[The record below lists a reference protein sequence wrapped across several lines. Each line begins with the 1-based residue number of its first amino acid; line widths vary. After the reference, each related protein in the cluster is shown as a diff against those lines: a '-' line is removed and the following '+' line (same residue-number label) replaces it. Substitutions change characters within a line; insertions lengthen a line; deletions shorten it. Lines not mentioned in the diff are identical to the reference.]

1 MNDRNC
7 LIEYWRRE
15 VCEHINSYEYTQGGV
30 RYRVLPQWEV
40 SMRKHIGDCALMS
53 SKEHAEKIF
62 LLGEHLR
69 DIFYSTKDNSS
80 SGRTQD
86 ELSSG
91 GYLWERLVTYY
102 LNYCLAGTRT
112 VVFLGTSPF
121 DAIKTA
127 ITFNDMDSS
136 SEVDLLA
143 ITFPVNEDFENSI
156 DNVKRKYKDI
166 YPIVES
172 TPYELS
178 FIHNNRLGNKT
189 IAKKLGNYLV
199 SSNYSDMEIH
209 VIQCKTNWNDIIQ
222 TPMLWSLIYYLS
234 RDGITLPMGSNIRF
248 GSGLYT
254 LHRLKNFSYSFVSV
268 PTQNNGEYELDPDKK
283 EELAM
288 KFNNTFSE
296 TNLPVKRAKM
306 IRGGYYWGLP
316 KYNSIY
322 PISELLNTNLN
333 TGYSGHIIDVI
344 KDNIDNDRY
353 ALDYDYFCD
362 I

>member
-1 MNDRNC
+1 MNDKNC
-7 LIEYWRRE
+7 LIEYCRRE
-15 VCEHINSYEYTQGGV
+15 VCERINNYEYTQGGL
-30 RYRVLPQWEV
+30 RYRVLPQWE
-40 SMRKHIGDCALMS
+40 SCMRRHIGDYTSMT

-69 DIFYSTKDNSS
+69 DVFYSTKDNSS

-102 LNYCLAGTRT
+102 LNYCLANTRT

-143 ITFPVNEDFENSI
+143 ITFPETDDFTNSI
-156 DNVKRKYKDI
+156 DYVKNKYRERYGAI
-166 YPIVES
+166 EN
-172 TPYELS
+172 TPQELS
-178 FIHNNRLGNKT
+178 FIHNNRLGNKK
-189 IAKKLGNYLV
+189 IAKLLGNYLV

-234 RDGITLPMGSNIRF
+234 RDNITLPMGSNIRF

-254 LHRLKNFSYSFVSV
+254 LPRLKNFSYSFVSV
-268 PTQNNGEYELDPDKK
+268 PTQNNGEYELNPEKK
-283 EELAM
+283 EELEI
-288 KFNNTFSE
+288 KFDNIFSE

-316 KYNSIY
+316 KHNSIY

-344 KDNIDNDRY
+344 KDNIDNGRY
-353 ALDYDYFCD
+353 TLEYEYFCN